1 MSATLGGLAFAGLIA
16 AQFAAV
22 IAVYAFNTPPLP
34 DIMAEAGD
42 AICVTAPPVERR

>member
-22 IAVYAFNTPPLP
+22 IAVHTFNVKPLP
-34 DIMAEAGD
+34 DAIGEGRD
-42 AICVTAPPVERR
+42 AICAAAPVDERR